1 MVRSLVSLRRVGSL
15 IPLFFWEFSFDMMTD
30 PIADLFTRIRN
41 GLMVGHPRVDV
52 PGSKM
57 KARIVEILKE
67 EGYIKNFRIYQDNL
81 QGVIRV
87 YLKYKDDQ
95 SVIRGIK
102 RISKPGRRNYV
113 KRDKIPKVLNGLGL
127 AILSTS
133 SGVMTDHEC
142 REKGVGGEVLGHV
155 W

>member
-1 MVRSLVSLRRVGSL
+1 
-15 IPLFFWEFSFDMMTD
+15 MMTD

-41 GLMVGHPRVDV
+41 GLMVGHLRIDV

-57 KARIVEILKE
+57 KARIVEILLE
-67 EGYIKNFRIYQDNL
+67 EGYIKSFRIYQDNL
-81 QGVIRV
+81 QGIIRV
-87 YLKYKDDQ
+87 YLKYQNDKP
-95 SVIRGIK
+95 VIRGIK

-113 KRDKIPKVLNGLGL
+113 KRDEIPKVLNGLGL
-127 AILSTS
+127 SILSTS

>member
-1 MVRSLVSLRRVGSL
+1 
-15 IPLFFWEFSFDMMTD
+15 MMTD

-57 KARIVEILKE
+57 KTRIVEILRE
-67 EGYIKNFRIYQDNL
+67 EGYIKNFRIYEDGL
-81 QGVIRV
+81 QGIIRV

-113 KRDKIPKVLNGLGL
+113 KHGEIPRVLNGLGV

-133 SGVMTDHEC
+133 SGVMTDEGC
-142 REKGVGGEVLGHV
+142 REKGVGGEVLGHI

>member
-1 MVRSLVSLRRVGSL
+1 
-15 IPLFFWEFSFDMMTD
+15 MMTD

-41 GLMVGHPRVDV
+41 GLMVRHPRIDV

-67 EGYIKNFRIYQDNL
+67 EGYIKSFRIYEDNL
-81 QGVIRV
+81 QGIIRV
-87 YLKYKDDQ
+87 YLKYSDDQ

-113 KRDKIPKVLNGLGL
+113 KRDAVPRVLNGLGL
-127 AILSTS
+127 AIMSTS
-133 SGVMTDHEC
+133 SGVMTDQEC
-142 REKGVGGEVLGHV
+142 REKGVGGEVLGYI

>member
-1 MVRSLVSLRRVGSL
+1 
-15 IPLFFWEFSFDMMTD
+15 MMTD

-41 GLMVGHPRVDV
+41 GLMVKHPRVDV

-57 KARIVEILKE
+57 KVRIVEILKE
-67 EGYIKNFRIYQDNL
+67 EGYIKNFRVYKDDL
-81 QGVIRV
+81 QGIIRV
-87 YLKYKDDQ
+87 YLKYQGDQ

-102 RISKPGRRNYV
+102 RISKPGRRSYV
-113 KRDKIPKVLNGLGL
+113 NGDKIPEVLNGMGV

-133 SGVMTDHEC
+133 SGVMTGEKC
-142 REKGVGGEVLGHV
+142 REKGVGGEVLGYV

>member
-1 MVRSLVSLRRVGSL
+1 
-15 IPLFFWEFSFDMMTD
+15 MTD

-41 GLMVGHPRVDV
+41 GLMVRHPRIDV

-57 KARIVEILKE
+57 KARIIEILKE
-67 EGYIKNFRIYQDNL
+67 EGYIKNFRIYDDNL
-81 QGVIRV
+81 QGIIRV
-87 YLKYKDDQ
+87 YLKYSGDQ

-113 KRDKIPKVLNGLGL
+113 KRDAVPRVLNGLGL
-127 AILSTS
+127 AIMSTS
-133 SGVMTDHEC
+133 SGVMTDSEC
-142 REKGVGGEVLGHV
+142 REKGVGGEVLGYI

>member
-1 MVRSLVSLRRVGSL
+1 
-15 IPLFFWEFSFDMMTD
+15 MMTD

-41 GLMVGHPRVDV
+41 GLMVRHPRIDV

-57 KARIVEILKE
+57 KARIIEILKE
-67 EGYIKNFRIYQDNL
+67 EGYIKNFRIYEDNL
-81 QGVIRV
+81 QGIIRV
-87 YLKYKDDQ
+87 YLKYSGDQ

-113 KRDKIPKVLNGLGL
+113 KRDSVPKVLNGLGL
-127 AILSTS
+127 AIMSTS
-133 SGVMTDHEC
+133 SGVMTDSEC
-142 REKGVGGEVLGHV
+142 REKGVGGEVLGYI

>member
-1 MVRSLVSLRRVGSL
+1 
-15 IPLFFWEFSFDMMTD
+15 MMTD

-41 GLMVGHPRVDV
+41 GLMVGHLRIDV

-57 KARIVEILKE
+57 KARIVEILLE
-67 EGYIKNFRIYQDNL
+67 EGYIKSFRIYQDNL
-81 QGVIRV
+81 QGIIRV
-87 YLKYKDDQ
+87 YLKYQNDKP
-95 SVIRGIK
+95 VIRGIK

-127 AILSTS
+127 TILSTS